1 MFYPSAEGG
10 GGDTTQRDDH
20 KDHPLVPEAS
30 AVPLDNDPNATEMEV
45 DHNNNL
51 DICLDGEG
59 RVHDDPQVE
68 DSPIPL
74 TMGEV
79 SDEISSVAQDLPE
92 DPKSVGNND
101 ERPNCDNVSDVS
113 SDVGEKINVEAVDE
127 DSLVP
132 CSASLEGEESMVEEE
147 VNEYEAPVQVA
158 VCGEDVGPELSEYE
172 KLRERNIREREEMM
186 KEVMEEINEAK
197 QDKIKLL

>member
-1 MFYPSAEGG
+1 MFYPSAKG

-92 DPKSVGNND
+92 DPNSVGNK
-101 ERPNCDNVSDVS
+101 
-113 SDVGEKINVEAVDE
+113 G
-127 DSLVP
+127 
-132 CSASLEGEESMVEEE
+132 
-147 VNEYEAPVQVA
+147 
-158 VCGEDVGPELSEYE
+158 
-172 KLRERNIREREEMM
+172 
-186 KEVMEEINEAK
+186 
-197 QDKIKLL
+197 